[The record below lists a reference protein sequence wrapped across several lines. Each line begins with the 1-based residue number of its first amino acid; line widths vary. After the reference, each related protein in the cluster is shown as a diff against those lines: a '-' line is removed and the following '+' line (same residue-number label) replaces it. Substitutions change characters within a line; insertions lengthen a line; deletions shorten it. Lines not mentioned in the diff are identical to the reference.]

1 MIKQLQF
8 DDFKLSYTSE
18 GEGSDVLLLHG
29 FPSNMFFWNK
39 IKNDLLNNYRVTVVE
54 QRGYP
59 LSMLENANIT
69 DFNIEFLSKDVE
81 YLIDELNLNRDLIIV
96 GHDWGSIVAWA
107 IVSRG
112 YVDVH
117 KMISISGGTEFP
129 PSDVYE
135 KLKFKKGDHYITSFQ
150 DPNMSNNI
158 ITKNLDLFF
167 RSAYRVTPN
176 LDSELLD
183 LSLNNLFTSYKS
195 PTNVHEINIEEL
207 AIHFKKGLL
216 QAISWYSNIDQNISL
231 ASKWR
236 KNVNTRVS
244 FLFGKN
250 DAAVKLN
257 KKMKERLNSSG
268 TDISIKEVPNADHW
282 LPLTHKESVLDE
294 IYNF

>member
-1 MIKQLQF
+1 MIKQFQL
-8 DDFKLSYTSE
+8 DGFKLSYTSE

-39 IKNDLLNNYRVTVVE
+39 IKKDLLNNYRVTVVE

-59 LSMLENANIT
+59 LSMLENANIKE
-69 DFNIEFLSKDVE
+69 FNIEFLSKDVE
-81 YLIDELNLNRDLIIV
+81 CLIDELNLNRDLIIV

-107 IVSRG
+107 IISRG

-129 PSDVYE
+129 SSDVYE
-135 KLKFKKGDHYITSFQ
+135 KLKFKKGDHYINSFQ
-150 DPNMSNNI
+150 DPNMSNNT

-183 LSLNNLFTSYKS
+183 LSLNNLFTSYNS
-195 PTNVHEINIEEL
+195 PTTVHDINIEEL
-207 AIHFKKGLL
+207 VIHFKKGLF
-216 QAISWYSNIDQNISL
+216 QAISWYSNIDINISL

-250 DAAVKLN
+250 DAAVQLN

-268 TDISIKEVPNADHW
+268 TDISIKVVPNADHW
-282 LPLTHKESVLDE
+282 LPLTHKESVLNE

>member
-1 MIKQLQF
+1 MIKELQI

-29 FPSNMFFWNK
+29 FPSNMFFWDK
-39 IKNDLLNNYRVTVVE
+39 IKKDLLNKYRVTVVE

-59 LSMLENANIT
+59 LSLLKNPNIT
-69 DFNIEFLSKDVE
+69 DFNIEFLSKDIE
-81 YLIDELNLNRDLIIV
+81 YLIDELNLKRDLIIV

-107 IVSRG
+107 IASRG
-112 YVDVH
+112 NVDVK

-129 PSDVYE
+129 PSDIYE
-135 KLKFKKGDHYITSFQ
+135 KLKFKKGVHYITGFQ
-150 DPNMSNNI
+150 DPNTSNNT

-167 RSAYRVTPN
+167 RSAYRITPN

-183 LSLNNLFTSYKS
+183 LSLKNLFTSYNS
-195 PTNVHEINIEEL
+195 PTELHDIVIEEL
-207 AIHFKKGLL
+207 TTHFKKGLI
-216 QAISWYSNIDQNISL
+216 QPISWYANIDLNISL

-257 KKMKERLNSSG
+257 NKMKERLQSSG
-268 TDISIKEVPNADHW
+268 TDISIKEIPNADHW

-294 IYNF
+294 IYNC

>member
-1 MIKQLQF
+1 MIKELQL
-8 DDFKLSYTSE
+8 DGFKLSYTSE

-59 LSMLENANIT
+59 LSVVENANIT

-96 GHDWGSIVAWA
+96 GHDWGSIVGWA
-107 IVSRG
+107 IASRG
-112 YVDVH
+112 NVDIH

-129 PSDVYE
+129 PSYVYE
-135 KLKFKKGDHYITSFQ
+135 KLKFKKGNHYITSFQ
-150 DPNMSNNI
+150 DPNISNNTI
-158 ITKNLDLFF
+158 AKNLDLFF

-176 LDSELLD
+176 LESELLD
-183 LSLNNLFTSYKS
+183 LSLNNLFTSYNS
-195 PTNVHEINIEEL
+195 PTMVHNINIEEL
-207 AIHFKKGLL
+207 AKHFNKGLF
-216 QAISWYSNIDQNISL
+216 QPIAWYSNIDLNISL

-236 KNVNTRVS
+236 KSVNTRVS
-244 FLFGKN
+244 FLFGEN

-257 KKMKERLNSSG
+257 NKMKERLQSSG
-268 TDISIKEVPNADHW
+268 TDITIEEIPNADHW
-282 LPLTHKESVLDE
+282 LPLTHKERVLDE

>member
-39 IKNDLLNNYRVTVVE
+39 IKKDLLNNYRVTVVE

-59 LSMLENANIT
+59 LSMLENANIKE
-69 DFNIEFLSKDVE
+69 FNIEFLSKDVE
-81 YLIDELNLNRDLIIV
+81 CLIDELNLNRDLIIV

-135 KLKFKKGDHYITSFQ
+135 KLKFTKGDHYITSFQ
-150 DPNMSNNI
+150 DPNMSNNT
-158 ITKNLDLFF
+158 ITKNLDMFF

-183 LSLNNLFTSYKS
+183 LSLNNLFTSYNS
-195 PTNVHEINIEEL
+195 PTTVHDINIEEL
-207 AIHFKKGLL
+207 VIHFKKGLF
-216 QAISWYSNIDQNISL
+216 QAISWYSNIDINISL

-236 KNVNTRVS
+236 KNVNTKVS

-250 DAAVKLN
+250 DAAVQLN

-268 TDISIKEVPNADHW
+268 TDVSIKVVPNADHW

-294 IYNF
+294 IYKF

>member
-1 MIKQLQF
+1 MIKELQL
-8 DDFKLSYTSE
+8 DGFKLSYTSE
-18 GEGSDVLLLHG
+18 GEGSDILLLHG

-59 LSMLENANIT
+59 LSLLKNPNIT
-69 DFNIEFLSKDVE
+69 DFNIEFLSKDIE

-107 IVSRG
+107 IVSREN
-112 YVDVH
+112 VDIK

-129 PSDVYE
+129 PSDIYNN
-135 KLKFKKGDHYITSFQ
+135 LKFKKGDHYITSFQ
-150 DPNMSNNI
+150 DPNISNNT

-176 LDSELLD
+176 LNNELLD
-183 LSLNNLFTSYKS
+183 LSLNNLFNAYNS
-195 PTNVHEINIEEL
+195 PSKVHDIDIKDL
-207 AIHFKKGLL
+207 AMHFKKGLV
-216 QAISWYSNIDQNISL
+216 QPISWYSNIDLNISL

-236 KNVNTRVS
+236 KKTNTRVS
-244 FLFGKN
+244 FLFGEN

-257 KKMKERLNSSG
+257 NKMKERLQSSG
-268 TDISIKEVPNADHW
+268 TDITIEEIPNADHW
-282 LPLTHKESVLDE
+282 LPLTHKERVLDE

>member
-59 LSMLENANIT
+59 LSMLKNANIT

-176 LDSELLD
+176 LDSELVD
-183 LSLNNLFTSYKS
+183 LSLNNLFTSYNS
-195 PTNVHEINIEEL
+195 PTTVHDINIEEL
-207 AIHFKKGLL
+207 VIHFKKGLF
-216 QAISWYSNIDQNISL
+216 QAISWYSNIDINISL

-236 KNVNTRVS
+236 KNVNTKVS

-250 DAAVKLN
+250 DAAVQLN

-268 TDISIKEVPNADHW
+268 TDVSIKVVPNADHW

-294 IYNF
+294 IYKF

>member
-1 MIKQLQF
+1 MIKELQL
-8 DDFKLSYTSE
+8 DGFKLSYTSE

-29 FPSNMFFWNK
+29 FPSNMFFWNN
-39 IKNDLLNNYRVTVVE
+39 IKKDLLTNFRVTVVE

-59 LSMLENANIT
+59 LSMIENVNVT
-69 DFNIEFLSKDVE
+69 DFNIEFLSKDIE
-81 YLIDELNLNRDLIIV
+81 YVIDELNLNRDLIIV

-112 YVDVH
+112 NVNIK

-129 PSDVYE
+129 SSDVYE

-150 DPNMSNNI
+150 DPNISNNTI
-158 ITKNLDLFF
+158 NKNLDLFF

-183 LSLNNLFTSYKS
+183 LSLNNLFNSYNT
-195 PTNVHEINIEEL
+195 PTKVHDVNIEEL
-207 AIHFKKGLL
+207 AIHFKTGLI
-216 QAISWYSNIDQNISL
+216 QPISWYSNIDLNISL

-257 KKMKERLNSSG
+257 KKMKERLQSSG
-268 TDISIKEVPNADHW
+268 SDVSIKEIPNADHW
-282 LPLTHKESVLDE
+282 LPLTHKESVLNE

>member
-1 MIKQLQF
+1 MIKELQL
-8 DDFKLSYTSE
+8 DGFKLSFTSE

-39 IKNDLLNNYRVTVVE
+39 IKNDLLSNYRVTVVE

-59 LSMLENANIT
+59 LSLFENANIT
-69 DFNIEFLSKDVE
+69 DFNIEFLSKDIE
-81 YLIDELNLNRDLIIV
+81 DLINELKLNRDLIIV

-112 YVDVH
+112 NVDIQ

-129 PSDVYE
+129 PSDIYN

-150 DPNMSNNI
+150 DPNISNNTI
-158 ITKNLDLFF
+158 NKNLDLFF

-176 LDSELLD
+176 LDSDLLD
-183 LSLNNLFTSYKS
+183 LSLKNLFTSYES
-195 PTNVHEINIEEL
+195 PSKLHDINIEEL
-207 AIHFKKGLL
+207 ATHFKKGLV
-216 QAISWYSNIDQNISL
+216 QPISWYSNIDLNISL

-244 FLFGKN
+244 FLFGDN

-257 KKMKERLNSSG
+257 EKMKERLQSSG
-268 TDISIKEVPNADHW
+268 TNISIKEIPNADHW
-282 LPLTHKESVLDE
+282 LPLTHKENVLDE

>member
-1 MIKQLQF
+1 MIKELQL
-8 DDFKLSYTSE
+8 DGFKLSYTSE

-29 FPSNMFFWNK
+29 FPSNMFFWNN
-39 IKNDLLNNYRVTVVE
+39 IKKDLLTNFRVTVVE

-59 LSMLENANIT
+59 LSSLENAKNT
-69 DFNIEFLSKDVE
+69 DFNIEFLSKDIE
-81 YLIDELNLNRDLIIV
+81 YLIDVLNLNRNLIIV

-112 YVDVH
+112 YVDI
-117 KMISISGGTEFP
+117 KKLISISGGTEFP
-129 PSDVYE
+129 PSEIYK
-135 KLKFKKGDHYITSFQ
+135 KLIFKKGDHYITSFQ
-150 DPNMSNNI
+150 EPYSSNI
-158 ITKNLDLFF
+158 AISKNLDLFF

-176 LDSELLD
+176 LDRELLD
-183 LSLNNLFTSYKS
+183 LSLNNLFNSYNT
-195 PTNVHEINIEEL
+195 PTKVHDINIEQL
-207 AIHFKKGLL
+207 AIHFKKGLI
-216 QAISWYSNIDQNISL
+216 QPISWYSNIDLNISL

-244 FLFGKN
+244 FLFGEN

-257 KKMKERLNSSG
+257 EKMKERLQSSG
-268 TDISIKEVPNADHW
+268 TDISIKEIPNADHW

>member
-1 MIKQLQF
+1 MIKELQL
-8 DDFKLSYTSE
+8 DGFKLSYTSE

-29 FPSNMFFWNK
+29 FPSNMFFWNN
-39 IKNDLLNNYRVTVVE
+39 IKNDLLSNYRVTVVE

-59 LSMLENANIT
+59 LSSLENAKNT
-69 DFNIEFLSKDVE
+69 DFNIEFLSKDIE
-81 YLIDELNLNRDLIIV
+81 YLIDVLNLNRNLIIV

-112 YVDVH
+112 NVDIE

-129 PSDVYE
+129 PSEIYK
-135 KLKFKKGDHYITSFQ
+135 KLIYKRGDHYITSFQ
-150 DPNMSNNI
+150 EPYSSNI
-158 ITKNLDLFF
+158 AISKNLDLFF

-176 LDSELLD
+176 FDRELSD
-183 LSLNNLFTSYKS
+183 LSLNSLFNSYNS
-195 PTNVHEINIEEL
+195 PTKVHDINIEQL
-207 AIHFKKGLL
+207 ATHFKNGLV
-216 QAISWYSNIDQNISL
+216 QPISWYSNIDLNISL

-244 FLFGKN
+244 FLFGEN

-257 KKMKERLNSSG
+257 KKMKERLQSSG
-268 TDISIKEVPNADHW
+268 TDIRVKEIPNADHW
-282 LPLTHKESVLDE
+282 LPLTNKESVLDE

>member
-1 MIKQLQF
+1 MIKQFQL
-8 DDFKLSYTSE
+8 DGFKLSYTSE

-39 IKNDLLNNYRVTVVE
+39 IKKDLLNNYRVTVVE

-59 LSMLENANIT
+59 LSMLENANIKE
-69 DFNIEFLSKDVE
+69 FNIEFLSKDVE
-81 YLIDELNLNRDLIIV
+81 CLIDELNLNRDLIIV

-129 PSDVYE
+129 SSDVYE

-150 DPNMSNNI
+150 DPNMSNNT

-183 LSLNNLFTSYKS
+183 LSLNNLFTSYNS
-195 PTNVHEINIEEL
+195 PTTVHDINIEEL
-207 AIHFKKGLL
+207 VIHFKKGLF
-216 QAISWYSNIDQNISL
+216 QAISWYSNIDINISL

-250 DAAVKLN
+250 DAAVQLN

-268 TDISIKEVPNADHW
+268 TDISIKVVPNADHW

>member
-1 MIKQLQF
+1 MIKQLQL
-8 DDFKLSYTSE
+8 DGFKLSYTSE

-59 LSMLENANIT
+59 LSVVENANIT

-96 GHDWGSIVAWA
+96 GHDWGSIVGWA
-107 IVSRG
+107 IASRG
-112 YVDVH
+112 YVNIQ

-129 PSDVYE
+129 PSDVYK
-135 KLKFKKGDHYITSFQ
+135 KLKFKKGNHYITSFQ
-150 DPNMSNNI
+150 DPNISNNTI
-158 ITKNLDLFF
+158 AKNLDLFF

-176 LDSELLD
+176 LKSELLD
-183 LSLNNLFTSYKS
+183 LSLNNLFTSYNS
-195 PTNVHEINIEEL
+195 PTMVHNINIEEL
-207 AIHFKKGLL
+207 AIHFNNGLF
-216 QAISWYSNIDQNISL
+216 QPIAWYSNIDLNISL

-236 KNVNTRVS
+236 KKVNTRVS
-244 FLFGKN
+244 FLFGEN

-257 KKMKERLNSSG
+257 EKMKERLQSSG
-268 TDISIKEVPNADHW
+268 TDITIEEIPDADHW
-282 LPLTHKESVLDE
+282 LPLTHKERVLDE

>member
-1 MIKQLQF
+1 MIKELQL
-8 DDFKLSYTSE
+8 DGFKLSYTSE

-29 FPSNMFFWNK
+29 FPSNMFFWNN
-39 IKNDLLNNYRVTVVE
+39 IKNDLLSNYRVTVVE

-59 LSMLENANIT
+59 LSSLENAKNT
-69 DFNIEFLSKDVE
+69 DFNIEFLSKDIE
-81 YLIDELNLNRDLIIV
+81 YLIDVLNLNRNLIIV

-112 YVDVH
+112 YVDIK

-129 PSDVYE
+129 PSELYK
-135 KLKFKKGDHYITSFQ
+135 KLIFKKGDHYITAFQ
-150 DPNMSNNI
+150 EPYSSNI
-158 ITKNLDLFF
+158 AITKNLDLFF

-183 LSLNNLFTSYKS
+183 LSLNNLFNSYNT
-195 PTNVHEINIEEL
+195 PTKVHDINIEQL
-207 AIHFKKGLL
+207 AIHFKKGLI
-216 QAISWYSNIDQNISL
+216 QPISWYSNIDLNISL

-257 KKMKERLNSSG
+257 KKMKERLQSSG
-268 TDISIKEVPNADHW
+268 TDIIIKEIPNADHW
-282 LPLTHKESVLDE
+282 LPLTHKESVLSE

>member
-1 MIKQLQF
+1 MIKELQL
-8 DDFKLSYTSE
+8 DGFKLSYTSE

-59 LSMLENANIT
+59 LSVVENANIT

-96 GHDWGSIVAWA
+96 GHDWGSIVGWA
-107 IVSRG
+107 IASRG
-112 YVDVH
+112 YVDIQ

-129 PSDVYE
+129 PSDVYK
-135 KLKFKKGDHYITSFQ
+135 KLKFKKGNHYITSFQ
-150 DPNMSNNI
+150 DPNISNNTI
-158 ITKNLDLFF
+158 AKNLDLFF

-176 LDSELLD
+176 LKSELLD
-183 LSLNNLFTSYKS
+183 LSLNNLFTSYNS
-195 PTNVHEINIEEL
+195 PTMVHNINIEEL
-207 AIHFKKGLL
+207 AIHFNNGLF
-216 QAISWYSNIDQNISL
+216 QPIAWYSNIDLNISL

-236 KNVNTRVS
+236 KSVNTRVS
-244 FLFGKN
+244 FLFGEN
-250 DAAVKLN
+250 DAAVNLN
-257 KKMKERLNSSG
+257 NKMKERLQSSG
-268 TDISIKEVPNADHW
+268 TDITIEEIPNADHW
-282 LPLTHKESVLDE
+282 LPLTHKERVLDE

>member
-1 MIKQLQF
+1 MIKELQL
-8 DDFKLSYTSE
+8 DGFKLSYTSE

-29 FPSNMFFWNK
+29 FPSNMFFWNN
-39 IKNDLLNNYRVTVVE
+39 IKKDLLTNFRVTVVE

-59 LSMLENANIT
+59 LSMIENVNVT
-69 DFNIEFLSKDVE
+69 DFNIEFLSKDIE
-81 YLIDELNLNRDLIIV
+81 YVIDELNLNRDLIIV

-112 YVDVH
+112 NVNIK

-150 DPNMSNNI
+150 DPNISNNTI
-158 ITKNLDLFF
+158 IKNLDLFF

-183 LSLNNLFTSYKS
+183 LSLNNLFNSYNT
-195 PTNVHEINIEEL
+195 PTKVHDINIEQL
-207 AIHFKKGLL
+207 AIHFKKGLI
-216 QAISWYSNIDQNISL
+216 QPISWYSNIDLNISL

-257 KKMKERLNSSG
+257 KKMKERLQSSG
-268 TDISIKEVPNADHW
+268 TNIIIKEIPNADHW
-282 LPLTHKESVLDE
+282 LPLTHKESVLSE

>member
-1 MIKQLQF
+1 MIKELQL
-8 DDFKLSYTSE
+8 DGFKLSYTSE

-29 FPSNMFFWNK
+29 FPSNMFFWNN
-39 IKNDLLNNYRVTVVE
+39 IKNDLLSNYRVTVVE

-59 LSMLENANIT
+59 LSSLENAKNT
-69 DFNIEFLSKDVE
+69 DFNIEFLSKDIE
-81 YLIDELNLNRDLIIV
+81 YLIDVLNLNRNLIIV

-112 YVDVH
+112 YVDIE

-129 PSDVYE
+129 PSEIYK
-135 KLKFKKGDHYITSFQ
+135 KLIFKKGNHYITSFQ
-150 DPNMSNNI
+150 EPYSSNVA

-176 LDSELLD
+176 LDNELLD
-183 LSLNNLFTSYKS
+183 LSLNNLFNSYNS
-195 PTNVHEINIEEL
+195 PTKVHDINIEEL
-207 AIHFKKGLL
+207 AIHFKKGLV
-216 QAISWYSNIDQNISL
+216 QPISWYSNIDLNISL

-244 FLFGKN
+244 FLFGEN

-257 KKMKERLNSSG
+257 EKMKERLKSSG
-268 TDISIKEVPNADHW
+268 TDISIKEIPNADHW

>member
-1 MIKQLQF
+1 MIKKLQL

-39 IKNDLLNNYRVTVVE
+39 IKDDLLNNYRVTVVE

-59 LSMLENANIT
+59 LSLLENANIT
-69 DFNIEFLSKDVE
+69 DFNIEFLSEDIE
-81 YLIDELNLNRDLIIV
+81 HLIDELNLKRDLIIV

-112 YVDVH
+112 KVDIH
-117 KMISISGGTEFP
+117 KMIAISGGTEFP
-129 PSDVYE
+129 PSDVY
-135 KLKFKKGDHYITSFQ
+135 KKFKFKEGDHYITTFQ
-150 DPNMSNNI
+150 DPNISNNT

-176 LDSELLD
+176 LDKELLD
-183 LSLNNLFTSYKS
+183 LSLNNLFSSYNV
-195 PTNVHEINIEEL
+195 PTNVHDINIEEL
-207 AIHFKKGLL
+207 AKHFNKGLI
-216 QAISWYSNIDQNISL
+216 QPISWYSNIDLNISL
-231 ASKWR
+231 SGKWR
-236 KNVNTRVS
+236 KNVNTKVS
-244 FLFGKN
+244 FIFGKN

-257 KKMKERLNSSG
+257 KKMRERLQSSG
-268 TDISIKEVPNADHW
+268 ADISIKEIPNADHW

>member
-1 MIKQLQF
+1 MIKQFQL
-8 DDFKLSYTSE
+8 DGFKLSYTSE

-39 IKNDLLNNYRVTVVE
+39 IKKDLLNNYRVTVVE

-59 LSMLENANIT
+59 LSMLENANIKE
-69 DFNIEFLSKDVE
+69 FNIEFLSKDVE
-81 YLIDELNLNRDLIIV
+81 CLIDELNLNRDLIIV

-107 IVSRG
+107 IISRG

-135 KLKFKKGDHYITSFQ
+135 KLKFKKGDHYINSFQ
-150 DPNMSNNI
+150 DPNMSNNT

-183 LSLNNLFTSYKS
+183 LSLNNLFTSYNS
-195 PTNVHEINIEEL
+195 PTTVHDINIEEL
-207 AIHFKKGLL
+207 VIHFKKGLF
-216 QAISWYSNIDQNISL
+216 QAISWYSNIDINISL

-250 DAAVKLN
+250 DAAVQLN

-268 TDISIKEVPNADHW
+268 TDISIKVVPNADHW
-282 LPLTHKESVLDE
+282 LPLTHKESVISE
-294 IYNF
+294 II